1 MNRIVVVGLMVAAT
15 LAVFTTGV
23 VFAQSPQPPA
33 PGGGGGMGPGG
44 GRGDMGFIG
53 ANGEEG
59 PLDEYMVSAI
69 ADALGIT
76 ADEVESRHE
85 AGETAY
91 QIALDL
97 DFTADEIHALLR
109 DARLKAWAAAAADG
123 VVSQEQA
130 DWMKSRPSGMGYG
143 NCDGTAQRL
152 GVGMGGW
159 RFQQST
165 P

>member
-1 MNRIVVVGLMVAAT
+1 MKRIVVVGLMVAAA
-15 LAVFTTGV
+15 LAVFTPGV

-33 PGGGGGMGPGG
+33 PRGGGGMGPGA
-44 GRGDMGFIG
+44 GRGGMGFLG

-59 PLDEYMVSAI
+59 PLHEYILGAI
-69 ADALGIT
+69 ADALDIT
-76 ADEVESRHE
+76 AEEFETRRE
-85 AGETAY
+85 ASETAY

-97 DFTADEIHALLR
+97 GFSADEIPALLR
-109 DARLKAWAAAAADG
+109 DARLKAWATAAADG

-130 DWMKSRPSGMGYG
+130 DWMKARPFGMGKG

-152 GVGMGGW
+152 GAGMGGW
-159 RFQQST
+159 RYQQST